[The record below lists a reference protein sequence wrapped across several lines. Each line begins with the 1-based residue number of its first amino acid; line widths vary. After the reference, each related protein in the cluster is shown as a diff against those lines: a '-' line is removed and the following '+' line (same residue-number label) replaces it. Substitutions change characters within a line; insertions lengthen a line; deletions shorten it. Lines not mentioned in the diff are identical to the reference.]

1 MNLFVW
7 NLDLEM
13 ELSHVNE
20 MRNEMRNDTLEL
32 NVVLFIIMIFYEMR
46 VREAITKFICFF

>member
-20 MRNEMRNDTLEL
+20 MRNEMRNETLEL

-46 VREAITKFICFF
+46 VREVR